1 MIPDTMTDRFP
12 LNTIYEDGGGGV
24 GVVSGCGGSVV
35 GVDSRAGYAT
45 TGSGCIELRSGS
57 VTLIGSAGSSH
68 NLRVI
73 LKVYRTSLE
82 HFAVLYPDKLM
93 TCCKPIGFINLKNCN
108 VGCWRRTLQI
118 AQRSCDGGVLTFDCG
133 DVKETKMWL
142 EVMENKSP
150 KFNSSFRT
158 INNSLI
164 AKTTASNSNK
174 TETKQMRMNICNNRN
189 LPIVQEEAADLVEE

>member
-1 MIPDTMTDRFP
+1 MTDRFP

-24 GVVSGCGGSVV
+24 VGSVGCGSVV
-35 GVDSRAGYAT
+35 GMDGRSGYSSP
-45 TGSGCIELRSGS
+45 GSGGCIELRSGS
-57 VTLIGSAGSSH
+57 VTLIGGAGSPH

-118 AQRSCDGGVLTFDCG
+118 AQRSCDGGVLTFDCA
-133 DVKETKMWL
+133 DVKETKQWL
-142 EVMENKSP
+142 EVMENKTP
-150 KFNSSFRT
+150 KFNSLVS
-158 INNSLI
+158 S
-164 AKTTASNSNK
+164 TTNLNSNDVK
-174 TETKQMRMNICNNRN
+174 TKQMRMNICNNLN
-189 LPIVQEEAADLVEE
+189 LPIVQEEAADMDEE